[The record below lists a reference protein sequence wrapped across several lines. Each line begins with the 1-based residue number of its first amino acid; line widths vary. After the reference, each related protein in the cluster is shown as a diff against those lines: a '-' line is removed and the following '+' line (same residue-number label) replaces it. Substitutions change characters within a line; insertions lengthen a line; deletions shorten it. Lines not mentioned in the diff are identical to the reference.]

1 MRNEEGRT
9 KSCPNSNFPF
19 SFASSFFTLLPMNVS
34 RLSLAALL
42 ALVLNS
48 CNTNPPTEV
57 AAVPAA
63 ASAGRPLATQT
74 NPTTGK
80 KRLLFFGNSLTAGYG
95 VEPEQAFPALVGER
109 IDSLGLG
116 YDVVNAGLS
125 GETTAGGRSRVA
137 WVLRQPVD
145 VFVLELG
152 GNDGLRGLPL
162 SATRRNLQGI
172 IDTVRRRSPSA
183 QIVLAGMQIP
193 PNLGVT
199 YAADFKAL
207 YQEVATKNQLV
218 LIPFLLEGVGG
229 IRRLNQPDGIHPT
242 PAGHRIVA
250 RTVWAV
256 LAPLLAKQ
264 TTPAAR

>member
-1 MRNEEGRT
+1 MFSSPYGFLPKTLFMNAV
-9 KSCPNSNFPF
+9 SS
-19 SFASSFFTLLPMNVS
+19 SFAAVFFAFLLSACNSSPSAEQQGTP
-34 RLSLAALL
+34 
-42 ALVLNS
+42 
-48 CNTNPPTEV
+48 
-57 AAVPAA
+57 PAA
-63 ASAGRPLATQT
+63 TAAQRPGNQLAT
-74 NPTTGK
+74 PSGK

-95 VEPEQAFPALVGER
+95 VEPEQSFPGLIGQK
-109 IDSLGLG
+109 IDSLKLG
-116 YDVVNAGLS
+116 YEVINAGLS
-125 GETTAGGRSRVA
+125 GETTAGGLSRVG

-162 SATRRNLQGI
+162 SSTRRNLQGI

-193 PNLGVT
+193 PNLGAQ
-199 YAADFKAL
+199 YAADFKAI
-207 YQEVATKNQLV
+207 YQDIATQNNLV

-229 IRRLNQPDGIHPT
+229 DRRLNQADGIHPT

-256 LAPLLAKQ
+256 LQPLLVNEQMSK
-264 TTPAAR
+264 